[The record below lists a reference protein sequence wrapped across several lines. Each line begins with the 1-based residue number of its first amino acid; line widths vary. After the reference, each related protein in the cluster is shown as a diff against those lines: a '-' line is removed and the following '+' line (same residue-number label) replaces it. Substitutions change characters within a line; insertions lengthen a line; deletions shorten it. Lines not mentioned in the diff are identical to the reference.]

1 MFANMKTLCQ
11 SIIFV
16 LSHLTYS
23 CIVQINWKLK
33 IFVCGCKEGR
43 GVEGCSVSG
52 RWEGG
57 CYPDVQTRAHSLG
70 TSIHRQ
76 GFEKDLPQ
84 AEHWIDQKKKK
95 PLSDFHKHNWRVGGR
110 KSDAPII
117 GAGVW
122 SVGVGASLAETLKLE
137 GGLQQQLGGSRTK
150 LGSRR
155 RRDAETEEQGRF
167 SSCNASSTLL
177 ESSLVDQQLS
187 LVHVGWVCKGKSCF
201 RDWFWSW
208 SCGGG
213 WIKLLQ
219 LGGELSLRWTLIGHL
234 CSISFSHLN
243 F

>member
-1 MFANMKTLCQ
+1 M
-11 SIIFV
+11 
-16 LSHLTYS
+16 
-23 CIVQINWKLK
+23 
-33 IFVCGCKEGR
+33 
-43 GVEGCSVSG
+43 
-52 RWEGG
+52 
-57 CYPDVQTRAHSLG
+57 
-70 TSIHRQ
+70 
-76 GFEKDLPQ
+76 
-84 AEHWIDQKKKK
+84 
-95 PLSDFHKHNWRVGGR
+95 GGR

-201 RDWFWSW
+201 RD
-208 SCGGG
+208 
-213 WIKLLQ
+213 
-219 LGGELSLRWTLIGHL
+219 
-234 CSISFSHLN
+234 
-243 F
+243 